1 MSDYEKF
8 VEELTSA
15 GITYHTFTDEDK
27 HTVVRFDEYEQ
38 GYTEHLYDEAGNCIC
53 CTDIFEG
60 QSYIHTPS
68 ISDEQLYK
76 QSYINYFAELQLMGN
91 LL

>member
-1 MSDYEKF
+1 MSDYEKI

-15 GITYHTFTDEDK
+15 GIDYNIFTDEDK
-27 HTVVRFDEYEQ
+27 HTIIRFDEYDK
-38 GYTEHLYDEAGNCIC
+38 GYTEHIYDEAGNCIYC
-53 CTDIFEG
+53 VDIFEG
-60 QSYIHTPS
+60 QAYIRTP
-68 ISDEQLYK
+68 IVSDEQLYK

>member
-15 GITYHTFTDEDK
+15 GIDYHTFTDEDA
-27 HTVVRFDEYEQ
+27 HTVIRFDEYER
-38 GYTEHLYDEAGNCIC
+38 GYAENLYDHNGNCIC
-53 CTDIFEG
+53 CTDVFEG
-60 QSYIHTPS
+60 QACVYAPA
-68 ISDEQLYK
+68 ISDEKLYK
-76 QSYINYFAELQLMGN
+76 QSYVDYFAELQLMGN